1 MILALTCMN
10 VPTLWGGYYH
20 YLYVPDEETKAQIIG
35 TYPHAHLAGTWL
47 SGDL

>member
-20 YLYVPDEETKAQIIG
+20 YLYVPDEETKALI
-35 TYPHAHLAGTWL
+35 PMLTWL
-47 SGDL
+47 AHG